1 MSTTNRSEHTSARR
15 VLRLLAPLALACL
28 LAAPIDAL
36 VPAVS
41 ADPGDDDHSRGRVSG
56 RRLFERETFGGNGRT
71 CLTCHGRETGTVS
84 PADAQERF
92 LADPDDPLFR
102 GDGSDDGEGNGV
114 TRMLTDATV
123 LMNSPLAPNV
133 SLAHDPKARTVVLPR
148 GIPTT
153 LDTPA
158 LDPVLMYDGRQPDLL
173 SQALDAIVDHA
184 QATRLPGRKE
194 LEKLVDFEHSR
205 RFFSSRALRKFACT
219 GHAPSLPLGR
229 TESEKRGRRFFEDV
243 PLGTGDSKPGNCAVC
258 HSGPMLNETNEFDPF
273 GRGERFRSILVSELN
288 AAGNPVMD
296 FVFRNPDGTTT
307 VVSSPDPGRA
317 LITGDASDASV
328 PIESVNS
335 FKIPSLWGVSRTA
348 PYFHDNSAKTLED
361 VMQHYAQ
368 FFAIVTDPS
377 IDGDPPLI
385 LTDQDQTDIIA
396 FLKLLR

>member
-1 MSTTNRSEHTSARR
+1 MCTTNRLMAIAVVSCAAFAGSAYAGSDSK
-15 VLRLLAPLALACL
+15 VMAGSL

-41 ADPGDDDHSRGRVSG
+41 AYSGDDGHWRGRVSG
-56 RRLFERETFGGNGRT
+56 RRLFEREPFGGGATAARPGRYHPPMRRNDSWPT
-71 CLTCHGRETGTVS
+71 
-84 PADAQERF
+84 PAIRSFA
-92 LADPDDPLFR
+92 
-102 GDGSDDGEGNGV
+102 GIGSDDGEGNVV
-114 TRMLTDATV
+114 TRMLSDATV
-123 LMNSPLAPNV
+123 LMNIPLAPNV
-133 SLAHDPKARTVVLPR
+133 SLVHDPEARTVVLPR

-153 LDTPA
+153 LNTPA

-173 SQALDAIVDHA
+173 SQALGAIVDHA

-194 LEKLVDFEHSR
+194 LEKLVEFEHSR
-205 RFFSSRALRKFACT
+205 RFFSSKALRKFART
-219 GHAPSLPLGR
+219 GHAPSLPVGR

-243 PLGTGDSKPGNCAVC
+243 PLGTGNSKPGNCAMC

-273 GRGERFRSILVSELN
+273 GRGGRFRGILVSELN

-307 VVSSPDPGRA
+307 VVSSPDPGRT
-317 LITGDASDASV
+317 LITGDASD
-328 PIESVNS
+328 PIESVNV
-335 FKIPSLWGVSRTA
+335 FKIPSLRGVSRTA

-361 VMQHYAQ
+361 VLRHYAQ

-385 LTDQDQTDIIA
+385 LTEQDQADIIA